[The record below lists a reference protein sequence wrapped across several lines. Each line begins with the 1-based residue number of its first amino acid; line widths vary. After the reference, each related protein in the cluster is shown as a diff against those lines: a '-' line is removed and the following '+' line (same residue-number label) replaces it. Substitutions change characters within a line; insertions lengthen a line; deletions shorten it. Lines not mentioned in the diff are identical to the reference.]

1 MTRLAR
7 GLLAGGL
14 LAGLAVAGCGGP
26 QLDDLLVPCP
36 DLVLPSDVADLT
48 RYRPGAPPDLSSLV
62 LDAKI
67 TAIEGSC
74 RRGRA
79 NRSVD
84 ASLAVRIQMDR
95 GPAAE
100 SRAVQLPWFI
110 ALLDART
117 DQVVS
122 RQSFVMNGQFAVNT
136 TRASVTSQPVAISF
150 PVGGE
155 RRVQDYRVLVGFLL
169 SEDEVALN
177 RRRGPR

>member
-1 MTRLAR
+1 MTRL
-7 GLLAGGL
+7 GLVL
-14 LAGLAVAGCGGP
+14 LAGLALAGCNTP
-26 QLDDLLVPCP
+26 QMDDLLIPCP
-36 DLVLPSDVADLT
+36 DLVLPADVADLT

-62 LDAKI
+62 LDARI
-67 TAIEGSC
+67 TAIDGSC
-74 RRGRA
+74 RRGRS

-84 ASLAVRIQMDR
+84 STLAVRIQMDR

-117 DQVVS
+117 NQVVS

-136 TRASVTSQPVAISF
+136 TRANVTSQPVAISF
-150 PVGGE
+150 PVDAD
-155 RRVQDYRVLVGFLL
+155 RRVQDFRVLVGFQLT
-169 SEDEVALN
+169 EDEVALN